1 MGKPRE
7 LGSPIKR
14 REKGSLVLSN
24 LRKPHLLCKSYRF
37 NDRSEFIQKGHKL
50 GKQWI
55 FTYFFQIEKKCI
67 SKTSE
72 FIRILF
78 HTFVIISVWSRT
90 FHKNVILEWI
100 WSSHE
105 IPSMAHIP
113 WLHMLWEFDG
123 YQIYP
128 KIHLKMQ
135 NMGHLWMFQYYFHNI
150 TIQNYQI
157 FEILLISLCFRIFND
172 ASFNKLDS
180 HYENS
185 KSFRYF

>member
-1 MGKPRE
+1 M
-7 LGSPIKR
+7 
-14 REKGSLVLSN
+14 N
-24 LRKPHLLCKSYRF
+24 FHLLLPDWKKMYF
-37 NDRSEFIQKGHKL
+37 QNI
-50 GKQWI
+50 WI
-55 FTYFFQIEKKCI
+55 HQDTF
-67 SKTSE
+67 S
-72 FIRILF
+72 

-90 FHKNVILEWI
+90 FHKNIILEWS
-100 WSSHE
+100 WSSHD

-113 WLHMLWEFDG
+113 WLHVLWEFDG
-123 YQIYP
+123 YQIDP
-128 KIHLKMQ
+128 KIHFKMQ

-185 KSFRYF
+185 KSFRYL